1 MWTREKLQEI
11 VERRQKAKEPFNAV
25 DDAALAYARWQGL
38 TEESDVDRESAKS
51 ELDRLV
57 DTIEPEQWRRL
68 NELTGDVD
76 EGIIRGLMS
85 YSMRRAYEQLGQQRE
100 EVREMKDWPVAPD
113 ESPAPKGPDRRRSR
127 GRSR

>member
-11 VERRQKAKEPFNAV
+11 VERRQKAKEPFNDV
-25 DDAALAYARWQGL
+25 DGAALAYARWQGL
-38 TEESDVDRESAKS
+38 TEELDVDREGAKA

-68 NELTGDVD
+68 NELAADVD

-113 ESPAPKGPDRRRSR
+113 ESPTPKGPDRRRSR

>member
-38 TEESDVDRESAKS
+38 TEESDVDPEGAKA

-68 NELTGDVD
+68 NELAADVD

-100 EVREMKDWPVAPD
+100 QVREMKDWPVD
-113 ESPAPKGPDRRRSR
+113 TTPAPKGPDRRRSR